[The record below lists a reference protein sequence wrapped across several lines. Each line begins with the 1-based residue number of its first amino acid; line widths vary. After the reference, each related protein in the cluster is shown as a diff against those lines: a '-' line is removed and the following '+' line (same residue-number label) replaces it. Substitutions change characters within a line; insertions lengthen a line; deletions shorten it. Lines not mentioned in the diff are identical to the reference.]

1 MGIIFELLTKAFQSS
16 LIPMSTRWF
25 YDITS
30 RDMESLKNALRS
42 FFFFFKK
49 ELYVY
54 LVIE

>member
-1 MGIIFELLTKAFQSS
+1 MGIIFELLTKAFQTS

-42 FFFFFKK
+42 FFFFKK
-49 ELYVY
+49 ELYIY